1 MMDFTKIEN
10 LLKGFITEKTTPEDA
25 EKIAEINAELG
36 KIKTETTDFAVK
48 HEELRQKYVNAV
60 MNSTFKEAPEEAKEE
75 PKFKSLDEIAAD
87 YEKQQKGK

>member
-1 MMDFTKIEN
+1 MDLTKIETM
-10 LLKGFITEKTTPEDA
+10 LKGLINDKTSPEDA

-36 KIKTETTDFAVK
+36 KVKTKMTDFAAE

>member
-1 MMDFTKIEN
+1 MDLTKIETM
-10 LLKGFITEKTTPEDA
+10 LKGLITDKTSPEDA

-36 KIKTETTDFAVK
+36 KVKTEMTDFAAK

-87 YEKQQKGK
+87 YEKQQKGN

>member
-25 EKIAEINAELG
+25 EKIAAINTELG
-36 KIKTETTDFAVK
+36 NVKAEMTKFATE

-60 MNSTFKEAPEEAKEE
+60 MNSTFKEAPEEGEKE
-75 PKFKSLDEIAAD
+75 PQFKSLDEIAAD